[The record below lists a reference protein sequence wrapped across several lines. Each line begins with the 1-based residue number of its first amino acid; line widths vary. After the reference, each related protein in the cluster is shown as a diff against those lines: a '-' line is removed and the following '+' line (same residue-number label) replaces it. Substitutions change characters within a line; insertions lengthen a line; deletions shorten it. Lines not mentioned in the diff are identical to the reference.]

1 MFFQMEILYDLVLV
15 VSLWVLMAYLWD
27 QILVALEDLG
37 PED

>member
-15 VSLWVLMAYLWD
+15 VSLWVLMAYLWA